1 MMYDIN
7 KHIKTIDDVK
17 EFFHHLAY
25 ERNLNFHPDDDFVDY
40 VCLEDNCATFSK
52 DEVALYNRLMS
63 EAFEICKTKDVDIYE
78 LGFEILSRT
87 AEA

>member
-1 MMYDIN
+1 M
-7 KHIKTIDDVK
+7 DDVK

-78 LGFEILSRT
+78 LGFEILSKL
-87 AEA
+87 